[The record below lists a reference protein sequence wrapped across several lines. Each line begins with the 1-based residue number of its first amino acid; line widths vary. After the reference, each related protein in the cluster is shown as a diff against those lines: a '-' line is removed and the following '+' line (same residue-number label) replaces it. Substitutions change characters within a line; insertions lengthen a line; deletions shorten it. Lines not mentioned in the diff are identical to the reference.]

1 MYIYRTAGICPP
13 EIHFQLTGNV
23 LTGVRFVG
31 GGCRGNARLISRLLE
46 GRDVDEVLPLL
57 KGISCR
63 NDTSCPDQLARAI
76 ALAREGK
83 LRASDEIRIYEA
95 PAPHWKVAV
104 ISEVAG
110 NLPAF
115 QQVIATVRPK
125 VEMLYSLGNLTGPG
139 GANDAVVELAR
150 REKIIFAPG
159 PFDRTLPCQKP
170 ENQDYLLQAPLFLSF
185 QLGKKRVL
193 GFTDGFIQE
202 LDGFS
207 DFSLY
212 SLELLM
218 VCNLSDYLRN
228 EEVYPALTAMT
239 EQFAADAVF
248 FAGTGAWKH
257 VRLGKADFINVGPLE
272 NNGGAV
278 QYALLAWEREELRVS
293 FEAVGR

>member
-1 MYIYRTAGICPP
+1 MLKDVC
-13 EIHFQLTGNV
+13 
-23 LTGVRFVG
+23 FVG

-46 GRDVDEVLPLL
+46 GRDVDEVVPLL

-104 ISEVAG
+104 ISGVAG

-115 QQVIATVRPK
+115 RQVIATVRSK
-125 VEMLYSLGNLTGPG
+125 VEVLYSLGNLTGPG

-170 ENQDYLLQAPLFLSF
+170 ENRDYLLQAPLFLSF

-228 EEVYPALTAMT
+228 EEVYPALIAMT
-239 EQFAADAVF
+239 EQFAADVVF
-248 FAGTGAWKH
+248 FAGTGVWKH

-272 NNGGAV
+272 NNEGAG
-278 QYALLAWEREELRVS
+278 QYALLTWEREGLRVS